1 MLEILKGI
9 LYVIISFII
18 IFFLGFA
25 LSKTFLIIYTQ
36 HGNEVVVPD
45 LVNKDYKN
53 AKHDL
58 YKKGL
63 YIEKVGER
71 NSQDILKGSIITQDP
86 KANSVVKE
94 GYTIEVI
101 TSKGPEL
108 IPVPTLDNLTLDE
121 AKIRLIN
128 SGLEIGKVSYSLSD
142 KIPRGN
148 VLYSRPRSGI
158 KTPKLSQVDLII
170 SLGDVKD
177 NINGKTDKYDNFLKG
192 LNDE

>member
-1 MLEILKGI
+1 MLEILKKI
-9 LYVIISFII
+9 FYVIISFVI
-18 IFFLGFA
+18 IFLLGFA
-25 LSKTFLIIYTQ
+25 LSKTFLTIYTQ

-45 LVNKDYKN
+45 LVNKDYKG
-53 AKHDL
+53 AKHNL

-63 YIEKVGER
+63 YIEKAGER
-71 NSQDILKGSIITQDP
+71 NSREVLKGSIITQEP

-101 TSKGPEL
+101 ISKGPEL

-158 KTPKLSQVDLII
+158 KTPKLSKVDLII
-170 SLGDVKD
+170 SLGDVKE
-177 NINGKTDKYDNFLKG
+177 NINDKTDKYDDFLNG
-192 LNDE
+192 LKDN